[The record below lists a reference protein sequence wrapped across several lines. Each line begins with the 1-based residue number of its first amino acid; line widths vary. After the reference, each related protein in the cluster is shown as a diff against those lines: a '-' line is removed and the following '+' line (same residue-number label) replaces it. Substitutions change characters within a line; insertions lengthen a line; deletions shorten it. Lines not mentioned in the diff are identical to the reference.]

1 MRLGDLRI
9 QLDGPLGRLL
19 RCGVGLD
26 APESALGP
34 ELGVAAS
41 DPTMGEGEVRVQ
53 FQGIAEMAEGS
64 SPDLCVKA
72 EEAPR
77 LRLGC
82 LGDLLFLE
90 E

>member
-1 MRLGDLRI
+1 MAPSIDGVTHTFAEHGLYDGLFLMRDEETGTFWDHLTGEAVY
-9 QLDGPLGRLL
+9 GPG
-19 RCGVGLD
+19 
-26 APESALGP
+26 
-34 ELGVAAS
+34 
-41 DPTMGEGEVRVQ
+41 
-53 FQGIAEMAEGS
+53 GS